1 MLAIRSRQP
10 LRGLPI
16 LVGRRK
22 EREMRDWLRERAI
35 RWLMSATIYTCIL
48 SRWLLATH
56 REAVQGRS
64 ARQVERMERAMG
76 LLQAHQTERRSS
88 RG

>member
-16 LVGRRK
+16 LVRRRK

-35 RWLMSATIYTCIL
+35 QWLMGAVIRTYIL
-48 SRWLLATH
+48 SRWLLDAH
-56 REAVQGRS
+56 GKAVQGRS
-64 ARQVERMERAMG
+64 ARQVERMERARG
-76 LLQAHQTERRSS
+76 LR
-88 RG
+88 

>member
-35 RWLMSATIYTCIL
+35 QWLMGA
-48 SRWLLATH
+48 H
-56 REAVQGRS
+56 NKAVQGRS